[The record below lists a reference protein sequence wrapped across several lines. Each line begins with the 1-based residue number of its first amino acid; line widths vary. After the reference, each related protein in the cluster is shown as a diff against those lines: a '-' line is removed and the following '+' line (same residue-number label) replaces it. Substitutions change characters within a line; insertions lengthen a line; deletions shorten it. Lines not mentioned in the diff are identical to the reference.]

1 MYLGQEPTVG
11 SYDLVTVSEA
21 FNGMFSFS
29 FLPLRIATILGFA
42 FGTFSVFFFFWQ
54 LFSSFLYGNSFQG
67 YLTIVSILLL
77 LFSSTLF
84 CLGIIGEYVGKIFE
98 EVKQRPNF
106 IIQDTLGVEEL
117 SDEECYDA
125 RNSLGRVSAHAKK

>member
-1 MYLGQEPTVG
+1 M
-11 SYDLVTVSEA
+11 
-21 FNGMFSFS
+21 
-29 FLPLRIATILGFA
+29 
-42 FGTFSVFFFFWQ
+42 
-54 LFSSFLYGNSFQG
+54 
-67 YLTIVSILLL
+67 SILLL